1 MCDPRAM
8 CPEGARHGEP
18 LRLVG
23 RAITGEWRRRYFRIG
38 GNPLQYAD
46 FGNQKGNQQ
55 YGG

>member
-1 MCDPRAM
+1 MASPY
-8 CPEGARHGEP
+8 G
-18 LRLVG
+18 LIG
-23 RAITGEWRRRYFRIG
+23 RAIAGEWRRRYFRIG